1 MSPSYLD
8 LKPYLIKN
16 IPCNDILEFWIQP
29 YLNVQH
35 TATHSLCSE
44 VQRITTTSTTNGLLK
59 VALIKKEKQFWKGNP
74 LLDC

>member
-44 VQRITTTSTTNGLLK
+44 VQSITNTSTTNGLLK